1 MGAGKASREAF
12 RTKRPG
18 ARSARERGG
27 AENGAGPGLPTSPEL
42 LPYLSVFGGACRAQS
57 AISSSSAAM
66 RASTEGGVGK
76 GKLMTWDT
84 GRHGRRQVSA
94 EEEAGD
100 RRREQGQAWQ
110 EDGAPTAC
118 PPSTTH
124 AQNMGHGGLDTRKVH
139 VPGERQRPS
148 SFIHSH
154 HPLTQK
160 RTVLSTSCA
169 PEAVLGDGDR
179 KTRQGFS
186 LH

>member
-1 MGAGKASREAF
+1 
-12 RTKRPG
+12 
-18 ARSARERGG
+18 
-27 AENGAGPGLPTSPEL
+27 
-42 LPYLSVFGGACRAQS
+42 
-57 AISSSSAAM
+57 M
-66 RASTEGGVGK
+66 RASTDGGVGK

-84 GRHGRRQVSA
+84 GRHGRRQVNA

-100 RRREQGQAWQ
+100 QAWQ

-139 VPGERQRPS
+139 VPGKLHRPS

-160 RTVLSTSCA
+160 HVLSTSCA
-169 PEAVLGDGDR
+169 PDAVLGDGDR
-179 KTRQGFS
+179 EKQDKDSASIELSFSQKGPQTTREYTRE
-186 LH
+186 